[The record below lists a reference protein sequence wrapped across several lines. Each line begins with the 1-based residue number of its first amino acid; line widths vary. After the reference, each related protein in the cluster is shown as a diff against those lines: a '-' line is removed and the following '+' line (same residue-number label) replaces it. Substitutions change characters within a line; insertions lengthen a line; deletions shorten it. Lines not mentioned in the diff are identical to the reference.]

1 MSVLDRVHWIDLPS
15 HGDERGVL
23 TVIEGEQDIP
33 IAIKRIFYVH
43 DVIEDRGGH
52 AHTDSIEIIIGIS
65 GIFQVVLS
73 DGENSRI
80 YDLTDPTRGL
90 FVPPMTFIE
99 MRNFSLG
106 AVCLVVTDTHYDIS
120 KSLSNWEDYLAAVK
134 A

>member
-23 TVIEGEQDIP
+23 TVIEEEQDVP
-33 IAIKRIFYVH
+33 IIIKRIFYVH

-52 AHTDSIEIIIGIS
+52 AHTDTIEIIIGIS
-65 GIFQVVLS
+65 GTFQVVLS

-90 FVPPMTFIE
+90 FVPPMTFIQI
-99 MRNFSLG
+99 RKFSPG
-106 AVCLVVTDTHYDIS
+106 AVCLVVTDTHYDMS
-120 KSLSNWEDYLAAVK
+120 KSLRSWKAYLEVMQQ
-134 A
+134 